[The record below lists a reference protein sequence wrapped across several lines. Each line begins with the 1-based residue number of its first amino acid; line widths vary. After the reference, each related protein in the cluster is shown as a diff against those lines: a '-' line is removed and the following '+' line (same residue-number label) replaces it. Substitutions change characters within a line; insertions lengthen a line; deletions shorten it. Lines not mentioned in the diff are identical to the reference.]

1 MVTLPNDGSI
11 KTKLQTAARPVLFL
25 ALFFCLVRFWV
36 DPKLIYHGNWQY
48 LPFQIFAP
56 GMRTFADQPPYPGE
70 MLDYIAARLSHLFYF
85 SWAGALIVT
94 AIACLLLIA
103 TDKVI
108 PAVAQK
114 KWRQLRFVPPI
125 ILLLGYGRYYHHLAD
140 SLSLLLALLLVYLY
154 AAVVLRQS
162 AVRFVLFLI
171 FSAAMFC
178 LAVRTYLVFA
188 MLCACYEFFTRRD
201 RRLGLLLLISALLV
215 PLAANFFFYDLELID
230 AYKYLWPINL
240 NADTIEIVIRAAFL
254 FFLPVAA
261 LCLGLLTTLSEK
273 QMPVLNTHALSH
285 RLLGGFKFKP
295 TLETLILLSVTF
307 GAFWFSRDTFARRY
321 LLINYFARNE
331 NWSEVLRIAATM
343 PPQQY
348 SSFICHDVNRA
359 LFHTG
364 RLPYE
369 MFAYP
374 QHPSG
379 LLLASEGISE
389 PQTLYEL
396 GQINKA
402 EDVAFA
408 QLTRVDY
415 YPPGLQLLALIN
427 IVKGQPDAARTFLN
441 ALRKDFIYADWAK
454 DYLKKLE
461 ADPNFSSDPQIQQVR
476 LLMLKKDDLRRKI
489 GARDDFYLVLLDA
502 NKRNK
507 MAFEYLMAWYLVTGR
522 LDKFVE
528 NIYRLDDFDY
538 PAIPRHYEEAILLYT
553 AMSGKIVDLHG
564 RKVDTKTLDR
574 FERFMQRSQHI
585 IDQMQRYG
593 KIGDEDLAG
602 LARLDEFTDTYY
614 YYYLFRL
621 DSD

>member
-1 MVTLPNDGSI
+1 MVILPDNGSI
-11 KTKLQTAARPVLFL
+11 KAKLQKLARPVLFL
-25 ALFFCLVRFWV
+25 ALFFCLVLFWI
-36 DPKLIYHGNWQY
+36 DPKLIYNGNWQY

-56 GMRTFADQPPYPGE
+56 GMRTFADQPPYPCE
-70 MLDYIAARLSHLFYF
+70 LMDYFAARLSHLFYF
-85 SWAGALIVT
+85 SWIAALIIT

-108 PAVAQK
+108 PMVAQK
-114 KWRQLRFVPPI
+114 QWRPLRFIPPI
-125 ILLLGYGRYYHHLAD
+125 VLLLEYGRYYHHLAD
-140 SLSLLLALLLVYLY
+140 SLSLLLVLLLVYIY
-154 AAVVLRQS
+154 AAVAPRHPL
-162 AVRFVLFLI
+162 VRFTLFII
-171 FSAAMFC
+171 FSAAIFC
-178 LAVRTYLVFA
+178 LAARTCLIFV
-188 MLCACYEFFTRRD
+188 MLCAIYEFLSKRNA
-201 RRLGLLLLISALLV
+201 RLGFLILISALLV
-215 PLAANFFFYDLELID
+215 PLAANFFIYDLELID
-230 AYKYLWPINL
+230 AYKYLWPIDL
-240 NADTIEIVIRAAFL
+240 NADTIEIVFRAAFL
-254 FFLPVAA
+254 FLLPVAA
-261 LCLGLLTTLSEK
+261 LCLGLLATLSEK
-273 QMPVLNTHALSH
+273 QRPVENSHALLY

-295 TLETLILLSVTF
+295 AIETFVLLSVTF
-307 GAFWFSRDTFARRY
+307 VAFWFSRDTFARRY

-331 NWSEVLRIAATM
+331 NWTEVLRIAATM

-441 ALRKDFIYADWAK
+441 ALCKNFIYEDWAK
-454 DYLKKLE
+454 DYLSKLE
-461 ADPNFSSDPQIQQVR
+461 TDPNFSSDPQIQQTR
-476 LLMLKKDDLRRKI
+476 SLMLKKDDLRRKI
-489 GARDDFYLVLLDA
+489 GARDAFYLILLDE
-502 NKRNK
+502 NKNNK
-507 MAFEYLMAWYLVTGR
+507 MAFEYLMAWYLVTGS

-528 NIYRLDDFDY
+528 NIFRLENFDY
-538 PAIPRHYEEAILLYT
+538 PAIPRHYEEAVLLYT
-553 AMSGKIVDLHG
+553 AMTGKVADLHG
-564 RKVDTKTLDR
+564 RKVAPKTLDR
-574 FERFMQRSQHI
+574 FAHFMQRSQHI
-585 IDQMQRYG
+585 IEQMQRSG
-593 KIGDEDLAG
+593 KIGEEDLPSLAG
-602 LARLDEFTDTYY
+602 LDEFSDTYY
-614 YYYLFRL
+614 YYYLFL
-621 DSD
+621 LGPD